1 LASTGARLRPGRFLP
16 PDPRAKTPYRLTPQM
31 VFRIGILGFL
41 ALVAFGIL
49 FFRLWA
55 LQVLSGSQHLQA
67 AENNQHRTLRIEAAR
82 GPIRDRKDRV
92 IVDNE
97 GATAIRVYP
106 SDLPDKGAYGELKR
120 LAQILRVPLV
130 DITKQIEK
138 YKGDPVTP
146 VTVKEDAT
154 EAEVQFLTERNAEF
168 PGVVVEDTYIRRYP
182 FGDLAPQLLG
192 HIGEIS
198 PEQLKEQRG
207 YRSGDRIGQ
216 GGIEAA
222 YDKFLRGQTGFA
234 QLRVDSLGRPTSPA
248 VRDADPIPGHGLLLT
263 LDAKLQRAAQAA
275 LVEGIELARADPKN
289 WNANAGAIIAL
300 DPKDGAI
307 RAMAS
312 FPTFD
317 PEVFVKPG
325 KRRELQQ
332 LLDPKLAAQTNYPAL
347 NRVTSGLYPPGSTF
361 KPVTALAAM
370 QERILAPYDSIQC
383 TGEVTIYKQRFRNWN
398 PFVDE
403 PMTLPTALAESC
415 DTYFYEVG
423 KRFYALPPERGQ
435 PLQRWA
441 TAFGFG
447 KPTGLDAGSEGAGL
461 VPTFKWKKDTFTA
474 EIDRIWKP
482 GDSIQLAIG
491 QKDLQVTPLQM
502 ARFYAL
508 VANGGKLVTPH
519 VVQAV
524 QQGNARSG
532 PTGPLTLRRF
542 SPPAQEIA
550 IDKAALDVVREGL
563 YQATHATNGTSAG
576 IFGHFPVAIA
586 GKTGTAERSITV
598 GDYTF
603 LMDTSWWCGYGPADK
618 AELVVCAV
626 IENGG
631 FGGEAAAPAALRIFE
646 SYFNQEAG
654 LVQPDKAD

>member
-1 LASTGARLRPGRFLP
+1 
-16 PDPRAKTPYRLTPQM
+16 M

-55 LQVLSGSQHLQA
+55 LQVLSGTQHLQA
-67 AENNQHRTLRIEAAR
+67 AENNQLRTLRIEAAR
-82 GPIRDRKDRV
+82 GPLRDWKGRV
-92 IVDNE
+92 IVDNA

-192 HIGEIS
+192 HVGEIS

-234 QLRVDSLGRPTSPA
+234 RLRVDSLGRPTSHA

-275 LVEGIELARADPKN
+275 LVEGIERAVANDN
-289 WNANAGAIIAL
+289 WNANAGAIVAL
-300 DPKDGAI
+300 DPRDGAI

-312 FPTFD
+312 HPNFD

-325 KRRELQQ
+325 KRKELQQ
-332 LLDPKLAAQTNYPAL
+332 LLDPETAAQSNYPML

-370 QERILAPYDSIQC
+370 QEHILAPYDSIAC
-383 TGEVTIYKQRFRNWN
+383 TGEVTLFKQRFRNWN
-398 PFVDE
+398 PFINE

-415 DTYFYEVG
+415 DTYFYELG
-423 KRFYALPPERGQ
+423 KRFFDLPAERGQ

-441 TAFGFG
+441 SAFGFG
-447 KPTGLDAGSEGAGL
+447 KPTGLDVGSEGSGL
-461 VPTFKWKKDTFTA
+461 VPTYKWKKETFTA

-508 VANGGKLVTPH
+508 IANGGKLVTPH

-550 IDKAALDVVREGL
+550 IDGAALDVVREGL

-586 GKTGTAERSITV
+586 GKTGTAERAITV
-598 GDYTF
+598 GEYTF
-603 LMDTSWWCGYGPADK
+603 LMDSSWWCGYGPAEKAK
-618 AELVVCAV
+618 AELVVCAL

-631 FGGEAAAPAALRIFE
+631 FGGEAAAPAALRVFE
-646 SYFNQEAG
+646 SYFNEEAG